1 MNWSAV
7 GVLLEVDEPAGGRRG
22 TEVLLFLLAQ
32 RHAATDTVRTS
43 LLGNRE
49 GCRIVPSM
57 ATWAKRATAMGGIE
71 DEDGE
76 PIGGQ
81 HYDLQ

>member
-43 LLGNRE
+43 LLGVQDRTVN
-49 GCRIVPSM
+49 GD
-57 ATWAKRATAMGGIE
+57 MGEARDNNGR
-71 DEDGE
+71 DRGRGRRTDRRSA
-76 PIGGQ
+76 
-81 HYDLQ
+81 L